1 MLRKKNMDI
10 DNILVTHIKGIL
22 AILIVHKKNCLQS
35 LLKKH
40 LFFLSNKTSIQTLM
54 QEDDRQQ

>member
-1 MLRKKNMDI
+1 MDI